1 MRRRFRGSSL
11 STVAPSPFSP
21 DYSSE
26 LASIAARI
34 IYRSPLRS
42 AEDLP
47 IYILNSAAFPDS
59 NDVSYDRLLGY
70 VLARLPEEDELLGG
84 KGYEVIFFAGGND
97 ERGDLNKKKNRP
109 RITWTVQAYNVLG
122 RAMRKRLTR
131 LYLVHERKWVRL
143 ATEVF
148 STIVSPKFRRKVEHA
163 STLSQLALHVP
174 IQDLLIPPSVYV
186 LDRKFERQVYAPYA
200 TGTRAFRATIP
211 MPRTVDGSLKLPRVL
226 REATSFV
233 VMHGNIEAE
242 GLFRANARAITL
254 EILKE
259 AYDRGQKFIVW
270 REGDLVMNFPQWKE
284 GYGDVTVHDVDEVE
298 GYPVYAAAGLI
309 KLWYAELKNPI
320 FVESSYQ
327 YIEREYGGADS
338 ALSHDK
344 LVDLVGPESEWSQ
357 INTTNRQILT
367 LHLLPLLSMVS
378 KHSENKMT
386 PKALAIC
393 FAPSLLCGSDP
404 VRDARMCGVVSKI
417 IEYAITEWTNGLRER
432 CGLNE
437 ADFKRLL
444 EFPSHPEDRED
455 PLDHS
460 AATSHPSL
468 SESNENQSQGI
479 TLVDHES
486 GISSGEDEFDEFE
499 SVDYLSRPPLPPRGR
514 NDQESSDTVSH
525 DNPPRYS
532 TIITSQRTQSPPELS
547 QAQLQPANVVSRKP
561 TPARSRAATSESI
574 RVLTEMMAPEN
585 LPINSISLDS
595 GERNNEMHQSANSF
609 SSAGIDYT
617 DSPISLNQNSE
628 QELRTHGR
636 SASGI
641 STSSTI
647 GINRKP
653 LPRH

>member
-1 MRRRFRGSSL
+1 MRRRLRGSSL

-59 NDVSYDRLLGY
+59 NVVSYDRLLGY

-84 KGYEVIFFAGGND
+84 KGYEVVFFAGGND
-97 ERGDLNKKKNRP
+97 ERGDLHKKKNRP
-109 RITWTVQAYNVLG
+109 NITWTVQAYNVLG
-122 RAMRKRLTR
+122 RAMRKRLTK

-143 ATEVF
+143 VTEVF

-186 LDRKFERQVYAPYA
+186 HDRKFERQVYAPYA

-211 MPRTVDGSLKLPRVL
+211 MPKANDGSLRLPRVL

-233 VMHGNIEAE
+233 VLHGNIKAE

-320 FVESSYQ
+320 FAETSYQ
-327 YIEREYGGADS
+327 YVEMEYGGDS
-338 ALSHDK
+338 VLSHDK

-357 INTTNRQILT
+357 INTANRQILI
-367 LHLLPLLSMVS
+367 LHLLPLLSVVS
-378 KHSENKMT
+378 QHSQNKMT
-386 PKALAIC
+386 AKALAIC
-393 FAPSLLCGSDP
+393 FAPSLLCGNDP
-404 VRDARMCGVVSKI
+404 IRDARMCGVVSKI
-417 IEYAITEWTNGLRER
+417 IEYAITEWINGLRER
-432 CGLNE
+432 CGLSE
-437 ADFKRLL
+437 ADFTRLL
-444 EFPSHPEDRED
+444 EFPSTPEDRED
-455 PLDHS
+455 TLDQN
-460 AATSHPSL
+460 ATTKSPSS
-468 SESNENQSQGI
+468 SESNDNQSQGI

-486 GISSGEDEFDEFE
+486 GVSSGEDEFDEFE
-499 SVDYLSRPPLPPRGR
+499 SVDYMSRPPLPPRGR
-514 NDQESSDTVSH
+514 NDQESPDTLLH

-532 TIITSQRTQSPPELS
+532 TIITSQRTRSPTELS
-547 QAQLQPANVVSRKP
+547 QAQPQPANMVSRKP
-561 TPARSRAATSESI
+561 TPAQSRAATEDSVRI
-574 RVLTEMMAPEN
+574 ITETMAPEN
-585 LPINSISLDS
+585 LSMNSISLDS
-595 GERNNEMHQSANSF
+595 GETNNELHQSAGGF
-609 SSAGIDYT
+609 SSTPIEYT
-617 DSPISLNQNSE
+617 DSPVSSNQNGE
-628 QELRTHGR
+628 QALRTHIR
-636 SASGI
+636 SASSI
-641 STSSTI
+641 STSSTL